1 MQSIRLIRE
10 NLIFL
15 YILQKSVNLR
25 LINSA
30 QRVKLN
36 QKLWQYPLPHQEKQ
50 TQTIQRLQL
59 AKGKCFHKFKLTI
72 FF

>member
-30 QRVKLN
+30 QRVKYTYKVVHNIITIVSLSVVED
-36 QKLWQYPLPHQEKQ
+36 LPSK
-50 TQTIQRLQL
+50 TQTNTRKIP
-59 AKGKCFHKFKLTI
+59 I
-72 FF
+72 Y